1 MDAARQF
8 CRNPHC
14 RMKLKQPEANP
25 RSAFCS
31 RGCHASF
38 YRKRCMACELP
49 MERRS
54 ENQLLCGRRKCR
66 TEMDALRRHGMLGRY
81 VAEAASGTS
90 IKPGISPLPLDSAR
104 SLVPET
110 PKAPL
115 KTSIKSGIKTGLGSD
130 RAWLQVAGPK
140 LTGAELRLAT
150 VGAPIEAADRKAK
163 AAAPVQGDVM
173 PVNVIGSRRSQTR
186 SSAAADHLNRPSH
199 QEGAA

>member
-1 MDAARQF
+1 MDAARQL
-8 CRNPHC
+8 CRNPLC
-14 RMKLKQPEANP
+14 RSKLKEPVENP

-31 RGCHASF
+31 RGCYSSF
-38 YRKRCMACELP
+38 YRHRCMACEQA

-104 SLVPET
+104 SLVPGT
-110 PKAPL
+110 PKVPP
-115 KTSIKSGIKTGLGSD
+115 KTSIKSGIKNALGPD
-130 RAWLQVAGPK
+130 RPWLQVAGPK
-140 LTGAELRLAT
+140 LTGVGLRLAT
-150 VGAPIEAADRKAK
+150 VGAPIEAAGRNAEP
-163 AAAPVQGDVM
+163 ATPVQGDVM
-173 PVNVIGSRRSQTR
+173 PVNVIGGRRSQTR
-186 SSAAADHLNRPSH
+186 SSAVADHLNRPSH

>member
-1 MDAARQF
+1 MDGARQL
-8 CRNPHC
+8 CRNPLC
-14 RMKLKQPEANP
+14 RSKLKEPVENP
-25 RSAFCS
+25 RSAFCA

-38 YRKRCMACELP
+38 YRHRCMACEQP

-90 IKPGISPLPLDSAR
+90 IKPGISSLPLDSAR

-115 KTSIKSGIKTGLGSD
+115 KTSIKSGIKNALGPD
-130 RAWLQVAGPK
+130 RPWLQVAGPK
-140 LTGAELRLAT
+140 LTGVALRLAT
-150 VGAPIEAADRKAK
+150 VGAPIEAADWKAK
-163 AAAPVQGDVM
+163 PAAPVQGDVM
-173 PVNVIGSRRSQTR
+173 PVK
-186 SSAAADHLNRPSH
+186 
-199 QEGAA
+199 GAA

>member
-1 MDAARQF
+1 MDGARQL
-8 CRNPHC
+8 CRNPLC
-14 RMKLKQPEANP
+14 RSKLKEPVENP

-38 YRKRCMACELP
+38 YRHRCMACEQA

-66 TEMDALRRHGMLGRY
+66 TEMGELRRHEMLGRY
-81 VAEAASGTS
+81 AAEAASGTS
-90 IKPGISPLPLDSAR
+90 TKPGMSPLPPDSDR
-104 SLVPET
+104 SPVPGT

-115 KTSIKSGIKTGLGSD
+115 ETSIKSGIKTALGSG
-130 RAWLQVAGPK
+130 RGWLQVAGPK

-150 VGAPIEAADRKAK
+150 VGASIAAADRKAK

-173 PVNVIGSRRSQTR
+173 PVK
-186 SSAAADHLNRPSH
+186 
-199 QEGAA
+199 GAA

>member
-1 MDAARQF
+1 MDAARRL

-14 RMKLKQPEANP
+14 RLKLKQPEANP
-25 RSAFCS
+25 RSAFCA

-38 YRKRCMACELP
+38 YRRRCMACEQP

-104 SLVPET
+104 SLVPGT
-110 PKAPL
+110 PKVPP
-115 KTSIKSGIKTGLGSD
+115 KTSIKSGIKNALGPG

-140 LTGAELRLAT
+140 LTGVGLRLAT

-163 AAAPVQGDVM
+163 AAAPVHCD
-173 PVNVIGSRRSQTR
+173 
-186 SSAAADHLNRPSH
+186 D
-199 QEGAA
+199 EGAA

>member
-1 MDAARQF
+1 MDAARRL
-8 CRNPHC
+8 CRNPRC

-31 RGCHASF
+31 RGCYASF
-38 YRKRCMACELP
+38 YRKRCMACEQP
-49 MERRS
+49 MRRRS

-104 SLVPET
+104 SLVPGT
-110 PKAPL
+110 PKVPL
-115 KTSIKSGIKTGLGSD
+115 KTSIKSGIKTGLGSG
-130 RAWLQVAGPK
+130 RAWLQVAGPR

-150 VGAPIEAADRKAK
+150 VGASIAGADRKAT
-163 AAAPVQGDVM
+163 AAAPVVSDVM
-173 PVNVIGSRRSQTR
+173 PMNVIGGRRCPAGFNARQV
-186 SSAAADHLNRPSH
+186 ALGCDD
-199 QEGAA
+199 EGAA